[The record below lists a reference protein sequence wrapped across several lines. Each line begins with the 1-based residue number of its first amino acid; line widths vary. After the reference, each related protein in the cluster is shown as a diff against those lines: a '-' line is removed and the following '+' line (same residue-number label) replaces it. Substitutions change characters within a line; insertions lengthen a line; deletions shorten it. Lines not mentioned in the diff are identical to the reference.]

1 VINGRT
7 VLAIIPARGGSKGL
21 PGKNIRDLAGK
32 PLIAWSIEAANGSKY
47 IDRCVVS
54 TDDNEIAEISRE
66 HGGDVPFIR
75 PAEFA
80 KDQTSSMD
88 VVTHAIK
95 YLGEQGQTFDYIVLL
110 EPTSPL
116 RNNTDIDQALTTL
129 DGNRESAK
137 AIVGVCKS
145 ESGHPAF
152 SASINQAGLLEPYQS
167 EVFGILR
174 RQDIADLYF
183 FEGTIYVS
191 DTNHLL
197 DTLSF
202 YSDKTM
208 PYIVPRWKSI
218 EIDELFDMIIAEAVI
233 NNIDKFQNSEG
244 IS

>member
-1 VINGRT
+1 MINGRT

-21 PGKNIRDLAGK
+21 PGKNIMDLAGK
-32 PLIAWSIEAANGSKY
+32 PLIAWSIEAANESKH

-54 TDDNEIAEISRE
+54 TDDHEIAEISKQY
-66 HGGDVPFIR
+66 GGDVPFIR

-80 KDQTSSMD
+80 RDQTSSMD
-88 VVTHAIK
+88 VVTHAVK
-95 YLGEQGQTFDYIVLL
+95 TLNEQGQTYDYIALL

-116 RNNTDIDQALTTL
+116 RSKTDIDQALRML
-129 DGNRESAK
+129 DENRESAR

-167 EVFGILR
+167 EKFGVLR
-174 RQDIADLYF
+174 RQDITDLYY
-183 FEGTIYVS
+183 FEGTIYIS
-191 DTNHLL
+191 ETNHLL

-202 YSDKTM
+202 YSNKTM

-233 NNIDKFQNSEG
+233 NNIDQFQNSEG